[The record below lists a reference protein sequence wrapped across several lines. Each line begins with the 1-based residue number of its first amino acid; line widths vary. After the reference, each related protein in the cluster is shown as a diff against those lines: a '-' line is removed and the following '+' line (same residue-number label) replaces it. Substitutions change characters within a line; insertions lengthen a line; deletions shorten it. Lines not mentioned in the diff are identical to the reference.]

1 MRICMLSSVHLV
13 YDPRIYQKEARTL
26 ARAGFDVVV
35 IAREDS
41 AGEPADGV
49 RILPLSAARSR
60 LRRMLGTLQVGYMAL
75 RERADLYAF
84 HDPELIPIGILLKL
98 FTGRR
103 VVYDI
108 HEIVHQQILT
118 KEWLPRP
125 LARAAATLYRLV
137 ERTALPLL
145 DGLVLVVPGQVK
157 YYSSYNTRTVRNFP
171 LLTYAAMEAEA
182 AAGVPS
188 TPAAADRPTLVYTG
202 SVRRIRG
209 LYEMLELVDRLRR
222 RLPDVLLR
230 LVGPIVPAAE
240 LAQVEQ
246 LIASR
251 QMGANVELFGRVSHR
266 EVHHQ
271 IVRADVGL
279 ALIHPD
285 PTYRDALFVK
295 AFEYMMMG
303 RPFVVSNTPQWE
315 EITAATGSGLAVDP
329 LDADAVEA
337 AALQLLADPG
347 LRRDMGQRGREAVA
361 SKYNWGVEGEKLISF
376 FRELTTA
383 VPA

>member
-1 MRICMLSSVHLV
+1 MRICMLSSVHLA

-49 RILPLSAARSR
+49 RILSLSAAGSR

-98 FTGRR
+98 ITGRR

-125 LARAAATLYRLV
+125 LARAAATLYRVV
-137 ERTALPLL
+137 ERMALPLL

-157 YYSSYNTRTVRNFP
+157 YYPSYNTRTVRNFP
-171 LLTYAAMEAEA
+171 LLTYAGMEADA
-182 AAGVPS
+182 A
-188 TPAAADRPTLVYTG
+188 PAAPAATDRPTLVYTG

-230 LVGPIVPAAE
+230 LVGPIVPEAE
-240 LAQVEQ
+240 VGKVEQ
-246 LIASR
+246 LIAAR
-251 QMGANVELFGRVSHR
+251 QMEANVELFGRVSHR
-266 EVHHQ
+266 QVHHH
-271 IVRADVGL
+271 IARADVGL

-285 PTYRDALFVK
+285 PTYWDALFVK

-315 EITAATGSGLAVDP
+315 EITAETGSGLAVDP

-337 AALQLLADPG
+337 AALQLLTDPG

-361 SKYNWGVEGEKLISF
+361 SKYNWDVEGEKLISF
-376 FRELTTA
+376 FRELTT
-383 VPA
+383 PPL